1 MKIAILYICTGYYDI
16 FWKDF
21 YLSFEQYFIPQS
33 EKHYFVF
40 TDANSLYDEGNNPR
54 IHKIYQEAYPWPYS
68 TLKRYHIF
76 MKHISLFE
84 NYDYIFFM
92 NANVIC
98 TQPISDKDFL
108 PRTMQGESL
117 TVVQHPY
124 AINKPPRHYTYERN
138 PSSSAFISYS
148 QGKYYICGGIN
159 GGTASAFC
167 DLIRQVYF
175 QIETDLKHGIIAL
188 WHDESHINKYIL
200 GRSDYRMLPPSYC
213 YPEGAK
219 LPYTPILVVREKSKC
234 IPVDKIKQTSHS
246 LPSRLLHFARKR
258 LTYLHD
264 NICYIKEKLF
274 TQT

>member
-16 FWKDF
+16 FWKEF
-21 YLSFEQYFIPQS
+21 YLSFEQYFIPQY

-68 TLKRYHIF
+68 TLMRYHIF

-84 NYDYIFFM
+84 NCDYIFFM
-92 NANVIC
+92 NANVLC

-138 PSSSAFISYS
+138 PSSSAFIPYS

-167 DLIRQVYF
+167 DLIRQIYL
-175 QIETDLKHGIIAL
+175 QTETDLKHGIIAL

-200 GRSDYRMLPPSYC
+200 GRSDCRILSPSYC

-219 LPYTPILVVREKSKC
+219 LPYTPILVVREKSKW
-234 IPVDKIKQTSHS
+234 IPVDKIKHTSHS
-246 LPSRLLHFARKR
+246 LPSRLLHFTRKR